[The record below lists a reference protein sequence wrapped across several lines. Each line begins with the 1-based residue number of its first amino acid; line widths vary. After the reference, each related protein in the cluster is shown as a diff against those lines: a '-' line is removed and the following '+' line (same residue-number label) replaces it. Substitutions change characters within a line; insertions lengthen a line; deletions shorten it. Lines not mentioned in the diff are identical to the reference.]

1 MFREAR
7 AVWKGGPYAGEGA
20 VTTPTGVLNNTTYV
34 FGSLADTA
42 RFTSP
47 SEMLAAAMASC
58 MSTMVAVEMAKVG
71 IKPIVVET
79 YVVLT
84 VDNPQGYYRIQKA
97 ESRDHRAHYR
107 SGVGKVRPSRGNSSS
122 RVSHLQCAEAGDDL
136 QGEAGFVDYSG
147 DGLKTARRRRLDA
160 LG

>member
-47 SEMLAAAMASC
+47 SEMLAAAIASC

-84 VDNPQGYYRIQKA
+84 VDNPQGYYRISKTSIEITA
-97 ESRDHRAHYR
+97 RTSDPESPRFEQA
-107 SGVGKVRPSRGNSSS
+107 V
-122 RVSHLQCAEAGDDL
+122 A
-136 QGEAGFVDYSG
+136 
-147 DGLKTARRRRLDA
+147 TARRECPICSALKLEMTCKARLVSLITPA
-160 LG
+160 MV

>member
-34 FGSLADTA
+34 FGALADIA

-47 SEMLAAAMASC
+47 SEMLAAAIASC
-58 MSTMVAVEMAKVG
+58 LSTMVALEMAKVG

-79 YVVLT
+79 YAVLT
-84 VDNPQGYYRIQKA
+84 VENPQGYYRITKA
-97 ESRDHRAHYR
+97 NVE
-107 SGVGKVRPSRGNSSS
+107 V
-122 RVSHLQCAEAGDDL
+122 
-136 QGEAGFVDYSG
+136 
-147 DGLKTARRRRLDA
+147 TARTSDPESAKFDEAVAIAHRECPICSA
-160 LG
+160 LKVNISCKAKLISLTTPALV

>member
-97 ESRDHRAHYR
+97 NLEI
-107 SGVGKVRPSRGNSSS
+107 
-122 RVSHLQCAEAGDDL
+122 
-136 QGEAGFVDYSG
+136 
-147 DGLKTARRRRLDA
+147 TARTTDPESAKFDQAVAIAHRECPICSALKLEMTCKARLVSLTTPA
-160 LG
+160 MV

>member
-34 FGSLADTA
+34 FGALADIA

-47 SEMLAAAMASC
+47 SEMLAAAIASC
-58 MSTMVAVEMAKVG
+58 LSTMVALEMAKAG

-79 YVVLT
+79 YAVLT
-84 VDNPQGYYRIQKA
+84 VENPQGYYRITKA
-97 ESRDHRAHYR
+97 
-107 SGVGKVRPSRGNSSS
+107 N
-122 RVSHLQCAEAGDDL
+122 
-136 QGEAGFVDYSG
+136 VDV
-147 DGLKTARRRRLDA
+147 TARTSDPESAKFDEAVAIARRECPICSAMKVDISCKAKLISLTTPA
-160 LG
+160 LV